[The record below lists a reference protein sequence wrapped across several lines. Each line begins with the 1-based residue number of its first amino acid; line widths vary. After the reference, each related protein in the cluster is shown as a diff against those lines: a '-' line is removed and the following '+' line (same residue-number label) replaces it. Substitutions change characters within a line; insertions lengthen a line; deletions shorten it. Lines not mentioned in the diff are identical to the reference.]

1 MDREER
7 IDWLCKLRIWLNNVG
22 MYKEWRA
29 KFDQALADAI
39 KESEQQPCEDAI
51 SRQEVEKLLSCGCAD
66 AIWDLPSVTV
76 QEKTGDYKQGWHDA
90 IEQALKETHSILTE
104 DGPFRVVQE
113 ETLIGVGMA
122 YEPQQRVGRWNIGR
136 IFPTK
141 IGGENLIEYRCAECD
156 RVIRCTQSQLVNYPY
171 CHCGAKMG
179 VE

>member
-1 MDREER
+1 MDRTVR
-7 IDWLCKLRIWLNNVG
+7 LLTDMWNKLQ
-22 MYKEWRA
+22 K
-29 KFDQALADAI
+29 
-39 KESEQQPCEDAI
+39 PCEDAI
-51 SRQEVEKLLSCGCAD
+51 SRQAVEEIINDIRDCVSVEGYW
-66 AIWDLPSVTV
+66 AILERMKKLPSVST
-76 QEKTGDYKQGWHDA
+76 EKTGDYKQGWHDA